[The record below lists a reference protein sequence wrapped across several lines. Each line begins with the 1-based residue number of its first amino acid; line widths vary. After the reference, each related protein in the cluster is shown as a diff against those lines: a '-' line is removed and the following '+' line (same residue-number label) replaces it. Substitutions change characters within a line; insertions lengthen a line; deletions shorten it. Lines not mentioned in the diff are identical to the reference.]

1 MDFVIL
7 LFFKVLQIQIDNV
20 LYVVH
25 LSWIWYK
32 RFCLIII
39 NAIFTNFFWQKDV
52 KIFFKIGNMVQ
63 YVKGYD
69 AQLEK
74 LSYWV

>member
-1 MDFVIL
+1 ML
-7 LFFKVLQIQIDNV
+7 YLQTF
-20 LYVVH
+20 L
-25 LSWIWYK
+25 
-32 RFCLIII
+32 
-39 NAIFTNFFWQKDV
+39 TKDV

-74 LSYWV
+74 LSY

>member
-1 MDFVIL
+1 MDFAIL

-39 NAIFTNFFWQKDV
+39 NAIFTNFFDK
-52 KIFFKIGNMVQ
+52 KM
-63 YVKGYD
+63 
-69 AQLEK
+69 
-74 LSYWV
+74 